1 MLLRIS
7 CGAEKLSAGL
17 FQLKCDIPAIY
28 LDSFDYTLCLRQ
40 IILDLNDN
48 FSYEPKPIQGHVS
61 LISTA
66 IDKTAIN
73 PMQELA
79 LIPLDP
85 ISNYIFYEPKHLSD
99 YKIQNL
105 AFHSS
110 QFYLQFTTADVF
122 VNSVDILLEID
133 AGIQ

>member
-17 FQLKCDIPAIY
+17 FQLDCDIPPIY
-28 LDSFDYTLCLRQ
+28 LDSFDYTLSLRQ
-40 IILDLNDN
+40 IILDLNDT
-48 FSYEPKPIQGHVS
+48 FAYESKPIEGHVS
-61 LISTA
+61 LIASA
-66 IDKTAIN
+66 IDKTAAN

-85 ISNYIFYEPKHLSD
+85 ISNYIFYEPKHLNE

-110 QFYLQFTTADVF
+110 QLFLQFSTADVF
-122 VNSVDILLEID
+122 VNSVDILLEIN
-133 AGIQ
+133 AGI

>member
-17 FQLKCDIPAIY
+17 FQLDCDIPPIY
-28 LDSFDYTLCLRQ
+28 LDSFDYTLSLRQ
-40 IILDLNDN
+40 IILDLNDT
-48 FSYEPKPIQGHVS
+48 FAYESKTIKGHVS
-61 LISTA
+61 FIASA
-66 IDKTAIN
+66 IDKTAAN

-79 LIPLDP
+79 LIPLRP
-85 ISNYIFYEPKHLSD
+85 ISNYIFYEPKHLNE

-110 QFYLQFTTADVF
+110 QLFLQFSTADVF